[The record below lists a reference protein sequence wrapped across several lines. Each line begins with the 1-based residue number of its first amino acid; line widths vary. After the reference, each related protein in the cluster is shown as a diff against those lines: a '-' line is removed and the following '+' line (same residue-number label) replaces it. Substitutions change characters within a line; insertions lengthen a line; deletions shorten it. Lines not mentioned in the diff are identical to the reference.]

1 MVAEKKIDLHGLRER
16 DALSKFIR
24 DYNTCVRSGWR
35 DPIWVIHGYGSSGH
49 GGVIGR
55 AVRAYISANLSRFEK
70 VVEGESLANPG
81 VTIVYPKRLLP
92 DPGAR
97 EW

>member
-1 MVAEKKIDLHGLRER
+1 MADKKIDLHGLREL

-24 DYNTCVRSGWR
+24 D
-35 DPIWVIHGYGSSGH
+35 
-49 GGVIGR
+49 
-55 AVRAYISANLSRFEK
+55 YISANLSRFEK
-70 VVEGESLANPG
+70 VVEGDGFANPG

-97 EW
+97 ER